1 MNTIDKK
8 DTCAYCNKPALY
20 SDLGLNDKGMFAVLD
35 VCKCHLKTYA
45 QRIKQIVTILQN
57 TLRLQPALRKVAGWF
72 APKHINLK

>member
-45 QRIKQIVTILQN
+45 
-57 TLRLQPALRKVAGWF
+57 P
-72 APKHINLK
+72 

>member
-1 MNTIDKK
+1 MVYNYYMNTIDKK

-45 QRIKQIVTILQN
+45 
-57 TLRLQPALRKVAGWF
+57 P
-72 APKHINLK
+72 